1 MEVTGPA
8 PIGGNQPPQPLQP
21 IQPPETVTPSSD
33 IAGAEAADAVDRVE
47 FSPEAQAQVEAG
59 APVSGTAA
67 VEGISST
74 GTVLPPLAV
83 DPAHASWLAEQSPS
97 ESAAILE
104 GQRRFWVS
112 QGYGAEAVTAH
123 VDSYQATLDQL
134 RATE

>member
-8 PIGGNQPPQPLQP
+8 PIGGDPPLQP
-21 IQPPETVTPSSD
+21 IQPPDTVTPSSD
-33 IAGAEAADAVDRVE
+33 VAPTEAADAVDRVE

-74 GTVLPPLAV
+74 GTALPPLAV

>member
-8 PIGGNQPPQPLQP
+8 PIGGNQPLQP
-21 IQPPETVTPSSD
+21 IQPPDTVTPPSD
-33 IAGAEAADAVDRVE
+33 IAGAETADAVDRVE

-67 VEGISST
+67 VSDVT
-74 GTVLPPLAV
+74 AAGTALPPLAV

-104 GQRRFWVS
+104 GQRRFWIS
-112 QGYGAEAVTAH
+112 QGYADQQVTSH
-123 VDSYQATLDQL
+123 VESYQATLDQL
-134 RATE
+134 RAT

>member
-8 PIGGNQPPQPLQP
+8 PIGGDPPLQP
-21 IQPPETVTPSSD
+21 IQPPDTVTPSSD
-33 IAGAEAADAVDRVE
+33 IAPTEAADAVDRVE

-67 VEGISST
+67 VGDIAGP
-74 GTVLPPLAV
+74 GTSLPPLAV

-112 QGYGAEAVTAH
+112 QGYGAQEVTAH
-123 VDSYQATLDQL
+123 VDSYQATLEQL